1 MGLGFRLLV
10 SDGDNYA
17 RNAVASYL
25 SGVER
30 MSYIFSRYILV
41 KDRACRRLRLLIMT
55 TSLRS
60 YWYWALSGTAD
71 IVSLLCT
78 VVSSTRV
85 PCKTR
90 ASHRSDSKVFNVSQD

>member
-30 MSYIFSRYILV
+30 MSYIFSKYILV
-41 KDRACRRLRLLIMT
+41 KDRACRRLRL
-55 TSLRS
+55 
-60 YWYWALSGTAD
+60 
-71 IVSLLCT
+71 
-78 VVSSTRV
+78 
-85 PCKTR
+85 
-90 ASHRSDSKVFNVSQD
+90 

>member
-41 KDRACRRLRLLIMT
+41 KDRACRRLRLLITT

-60 YWYWALSGTAD
+60 YWYWALSGTAA
-71 IVSLLCT
+71 SPAFCAPWYPP
-78 VVSSTRV
+78 TRV

-90 ASHRSDSKVFNVSQD
+90 ASHRSDYRVFNVSQD

>member
-30 MSYIFSRYILV
+30 MSYIFSRYYILV
-41 KDRACRRLRLLIMT
+41 KDRACRRLRLLITT

-60 YWYWALSGTAD
+60 YW
-71 IVSLLCT
+71 
-78 VVSSTRV
+78 
-85 PCKTR
+85 
-90 ASHRSDSKVFNVSQD
+90 